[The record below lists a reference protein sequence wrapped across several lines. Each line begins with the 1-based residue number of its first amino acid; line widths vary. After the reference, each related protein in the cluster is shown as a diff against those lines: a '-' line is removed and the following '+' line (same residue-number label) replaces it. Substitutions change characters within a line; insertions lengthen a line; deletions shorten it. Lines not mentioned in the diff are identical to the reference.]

1 MIKITDQVSIPE
13 SEVEFHAIRA
23 GGAGGQNV
31 NKVSTAVHLRL
42 DIGASSLPDALK
54 VDLLA
59 YRDFRISRDGILV
72 IKAQRF
78 RSQAKNREDAISRLR
93 KLVHAASKKR
103 KKRKPTKPTRSSR
116 EKRLTNK
123 SRRGLVKAR
132 RGRVNPGED

>member
-23 GGAGGQNV
+23 GGSGGQNV

-42 DIGASSLPDALK
+42 DIRASSLPDALK
-54 VDLLA
+54 TDLLA
-59 YRDFRISRDGILV
+59 YRDFRISREGILV

-93 KLVHAASKKR
+93 ELVYTASKKY

-116 EKRLTNK
+116 EKRLSNK
-123 SRRGLVKAR
+123 ARRGLVKAR
-132 RGRVNPGED
+132 RGRVSPGED